1 VKKRE
6 RERIILYHVPLEEIH
21 IVFCVGI
28 KCEYIILGVFEF
40 GVLFEIVLVDDRFVT
55 ELYLKMHYAKH

>member
-1 VKKRE
+1 MKKRE

-21 IVFCVGI
+21 TVFCVGI
-28 KCEYIILGVFEF
+28 KCEYIILGVVEF

-55 ELYLKMHYAKH
+55 ELY